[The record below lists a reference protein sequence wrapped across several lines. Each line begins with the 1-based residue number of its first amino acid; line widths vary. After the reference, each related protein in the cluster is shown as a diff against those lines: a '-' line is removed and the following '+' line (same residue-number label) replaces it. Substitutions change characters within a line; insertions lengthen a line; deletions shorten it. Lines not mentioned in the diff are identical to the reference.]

1 MSQPKK
7 RKPRAIRV
15 KAQSKVISLPDSP
28 APLVERI
35 EQAIHDKIASGS
47 WRAGDRIPNEMELV
61 EQFGASR
68 MTVSKALNS
77 LAGSGLLVRRR
88 KAGSFVASNTD
99 THSVFKTI
107 DVKSEIESKG
117 RRYSFRV
124 IDRVV
129 QANNAASLYWPDLD
143 PDSEI
148 VALTGVHYADDAPQV
163 LEERLI
169 NLAFF
174 PGAADADF
182 SSEPPSVQLLKL
194 GPCTR
199 LENTISA
206 RLAEQFEARVLR
218 IPFPS
223 ALLVSERK
231 TWSNRVPVTLF
242 RLNYPGSAH
251 TFVGHFSPL
260 EHKY

>member
-1 MSQPKK
+1 MPKA
-7 RKPRAIRV
+7 RKKKPLSVRAKTQAKLV
-15 KAQSKVISLPDSP
+15 TLPDSG
-28 APLVERI
+28 ASLVDRI
-35 EQAIHDKIASGS
+35 EQAIHDKIATGS

-68 MTVSKALNS
+68 ATVNKALSS
-77 LAGSGLLVRRR
+77 LAASGFLVRRR
-88 KAGSFVASNTD
+88 KAGSFVAPNTEM
-99 THSVFKTI
+99 HSVFKTI
-107 DVKSEIESKG
+107 DVRSEIESKG
-117 RRYSFRV
+117 QRYSFRL

-129 QANNAASLYWPDLD
+129 QPNKEASLYWPDLD
-143 PDSEI
+143 AEARI

-174 PGAADADF
+174 PGGAEADF
-182 SSEPPSVQLLKL
+182 SLEPPSAQLLKI

-199 LENTISA
+199 LENMISA
-206 RLAEQFEARVLR
+206 RLAEQFEARILR
-218 IPFPS
+218 LPFPS

-242 RLNYPGSAH
+242 RLNYPGSTH
-251 TFVGHFSPL
+251 SFVGHFSPV

>member
-1 MSQPKK
+1 MSKPKK
-7 RKPRAIRV
+7 RKPLSVQAKTQRKLV
-15 KAQSKVISLPDSP
+15 SLPDSP

-35 EQAIHDKIASGS
+35 EQAIHDKIATGS
-47 WRAGDRIPNEMELV
+47 WRAGDRIPNEVELV
-61 EQFGASR
+61 QQFGASR

-77 LAGSGLLVRRR
+77 LAESGLLVRRR

-117 RRYSFRV
+117 RQYSFRL

-129 QANNAASLYWPDLD
+129 QANNAASLFWQEMEPDA
-143 PDSEI
+143 EI

-174 PGAADADF
+174 PEAWEADF
-182 SSEPPSVQLLKL
+182 STEPPSVQLLKL

-206 RLAEQFEARVLR
+206 RLAEQFEARILR
-218 IPFPS
+218 LPFPS

-242 RLNYPGSAH
+242 RLNYPGNAH
-251 TFVGHFSPL
+251 TFFGHFSPL